1 MSALFQPKDGKARW
15 RAAYEQ
21 MLQMGIDYGAQ
32 FSHEVLAALLG
43 LALEGFRR
51 NRAPLYRVIGELEK
65 EHGRTL
71 VPILGKGYRVS
82 APGEHAA
89 LARERRRRSRRHIRR
104 GVELIEATDRT
115 LLAPDQLTE
124 MDKVHASLGLVY
136 EVLSIHES
144 RLTVYERRTR
154 RIEEILRKNGML

>member
-1 MSALFQPKDGKARW
+1 MSALFQPKNGKARW
-15 RAAYEQ
+15 RSAYEQ

-43 LALEGFRR
+43 LALEAFRH

-82 APGEHAA
+82 APDE
-89 LARERRRRSRRHIRR
+89 
-104 GVELIEATDRT
+104 
-115 LLAPDQLTE
+115 
-124 MDKVHASLGLVY
+124 HASLCRARRSKSRRLLRRGMDLIAATDQD
-136 EVLSIHES
+136 VLSNDQRADLAKVNGLLGIAF
-144 RLTVYERRTR
+144 LTLSVHERRLNKH
-154 RIEEILRKNGML
+154 EEALRKAGLL